1 MTTGALLE
9 LKDIHKSFGPKKV
22 LQGVNLDVAPGKSLV
37 VLGGSGSGKSVMLK
51 NALGLMTPDA
61 GQILF
66 DGDDVTHDQGKTRE
80 AMRARI
86 GMLFQSAALFDSLT
100 VWENIAFRLLNS
112 DGMKRK
118 DAKERA
124 IETLKQVRLGSDV
137 ADLTPAEISG
147 GMQKR
152 VGLARAIVSKP
163 ELIFFD
169 EPTTGLD
176 PITADAINDLIVEQ
190 TKALGAAAISIT
202 HDMASARKI
211 ADEIAM
217 LFEGQIIWRGPASQ
231 IDESGNAHVDQ
242 FVHGRADGP
251 IQPALW
257 RSLPRSAR
265 GQSHPRLHWLDVHF
279 QAMCRAHRPAYR
291 SAYRA
296 SDPPNRENMIRKSRR
311 RH

>member
-1 MTTGALLE
+1 MSTGALLE
-9 LKDIHKSFGPKKV
+9 LKDVHKSFGPKQV
-22 LQGVNLDVAPGKSLV
+22 LKGVNLDVAPGKSLV

-51 NALGLMTPDA
+51 NALGLMPPNK

-66 DGDDVTHDQGKTRE
+66 GGEDVTHDQGKTRE

-100 VWENIAFRLLNS
+100 VWENIAFRLLNA

-118 DAKERA
+118 EAKERA

-163 ELIFFD
+163 DLIFFD

-176 PITADAINDLIVEQ
+176 PITADAINNLIVEQ
-190 TKALGAAAISIT
+190 TKALGAAAVSIT

-217 LFEGQIIWRGPASQ
+217 LFEGVIIWRGPASE
-231 IDESGNAHVDQ
+231 IDSSGNAHVDQ

-251 IQPALW
+251 IQPAL
-257 RSLPRSAR
+257 
-265 GQSHPRLHWLDVHF
+265 
-279 QAMCRAHRPAYR
+279 
-291 SAYRA
+291 
-296 SDPPNRENMIRKSRR
+296 
-311 RH
+311 

>member
-1 MTTGALLE
+1 MSTTSLLE
-9 LKDIHKSFGPKKV
+9 LKDVHKSFGPKQV
-22 LQGVNLDVAPGKSLV
+22 LKGVNIDVSPGKSLV

-51 NALGLMTPDA
+51 NALGLMTPDQ

-66 DGDDVTHDQGKTRE
+66 DGVDVTHDQGKTRE

-100 VWENIAFRLLNS
+100 VWENIAFRLLNA
-112 DGMKRK
+112 DGMRRK
-118 DAKERA
+118 EAKERA

-137 ADLTPAEISG
+137 ADLRPAEISG

-217 LFEGQIIWRGPASQ
+217 LFEGKIIWRGPASQ
-231 IDESGNAHVDQ
+231 IDSSGNEYVDQ

-251 IQPALW
+251 IQPAL
-257 RSLPRSAR
+257 
-265 GQSHPRLHWLDVHF
+265 
-279 QAMCRAHRPAYR
+279 
-291 SAYRA
+291 
-296 SDPPNRENMIRKSRR
+296 
-311 RH
+311 

>member
-1 MTTGALLE
+1 MTTSALLE
-9 LKDIHKSFGPKKV
+9 LKDIHKSFGPKQV
-22 LQGVNLDVAPGKSLV
+22 LKGVNLDVAPGKSLV

-51 NALGLMTPDA
+51 NALGLMTPDK

-100 VWENIAFRLLNS
+100 VWENIAFRLLNA

-118 DAKERA
+118 EAKERA

-152 VGLARAIVSKP
+152 VGLARAIVSEP

-217 LFEGQIIWRGPASQ
+217 LFEGQIIWRGPAAL
-231 IDESGNAHVDQ
+231 IDHSGNAHVDQ

-251 IQPALW
+251 IQPAL
-257 RSLPRSAR
+257 
-265 GQSHPRLHWLDVHF
+265 
-279 QAMCRAHRPAYR
+279 
-291 SAYRA
+291 
-296 SDPPNRENMIRKSRR
+296 
-311 RH
+311 

>member
-1 MTTGALLE
+1 MTDGPLLE
-9 LKDIHKSFGPKKV
+9 LKDVHKSFGPKQV
-22 LQGVNLDVAPGKSLV
+22 LKGVNIDVSPGKSLV

-51 NALGLMTPDA
+51 NALGLMTPNA
-61 GQILF
+61 GQIIF
-66 DGDDVTHDQGKTRE
+66 DGEDVTHDQGKTRE

-100 VWENIAFRLLNS
+100 VWENIAFRLLNA

-163 ELIFFD
+163 DLIFFD

-190 TKALGAAAISIT
+190 TKALGAAAVSIT

-217 LFEGQIIWRGPASQ
+217 LFEGKIIWRGPASM
-231 IDESGNAHVDQ
+231 IDESGNDHVDQ

-251 IQPALW
+251 IQPAL
-257 RSLPRSAR
+257 
-265 GQSHPRLHWLDVHF
+265 
-279 QAMCRAHRPAYR
+279 
-291 SAYRA
+291 
-296 SDPPNRENMIRKSRR
+296 
-311 RH
+311 

>member
-9 LKDIHKSFGPKKV
+9 LKDVHKSFGPKQV
-22 LQGVNLDVAPGKSLV
+22 LKGVDIDVAPGKSLV

-66 DGDDVTHDQGKTRE
+66 DGTDVTHDQGKTRE

-112 DGMKRK
+112 DGMKRR

-217 LFEGQIIWRGPASQ
+217 LFEGKIIWRGPASE
-231 IDESGNAHVDQ
+231 IDNSGNAHIDQ

-251 IQPALW
+251 IQPAL
-257 RSLPRSAR
+257 
-265 GQSHPRLHWLDVHF
+265 
-279 QAMCRAHRPAYR
+279 
-291 SAYRA
+291 
-296 SDPPNRENMIRKSRR
+296 
-311 RH
+311 

>member
-1 MTTGALLE
+1 MTDGPLLE
-9 LKDIHKSFGPKKV
+9 LKDVHKSFGPKQV
-22 LQGVNLDVAPGKSLV
+22 LTGVNIDVSPGKSLV

-61 GQILF
+61 GQIIF
-66 DGDDVTHDQGKTRE
+66 DGEDVTHDQGKTRE

-100 VWENIAFRLLNS
+100 VWENIAFRLLNA

-124 IETLKQVRLGSDV
+124 VETLKQVRLGSAV

-163 ELIFFD
+163 DLIFFD

-190 TKALGAAAISIT
+190 TTALGAAAVSIT

-217 LFEGQIIWRGPASQ
+217 LFEGKIIWRGPASQ

-251 IQPALW
+251 IQPAL
-257 RSLPRSAR
+257 
-265 GQSHPRLHWLDVHF
+265 
-279 QAMCRAHRPAYR
+279 
-291 SAYRA
+291 
-296 SDPPNRENMIRKSRR
+296 
-311 RH
+311 

>member
-1 MTTGALLE
+1 MSTQPLLA
-9 LKDIHKSFGPKKV
+9 LKDIHKAFGPKQV
-22 LQGVNLDVAPGKSLV
+22 LTGVDIDVEPGKSLV

-51 NALGLMTPDA
+51 NALGLMTPDK
-61 GQILF
+61 GQIIF
-66 DGDDVTHDQGKTRE
+66 DGDDVTRDQGKTRD

-100 VWENIAFRLLNS
+100 VWENIAFRLLNA

-118 DAKERA
+118 EAKERA

-176 PITADAINDLIVEQ
+176 PIMAGVINELIREIVTEMGATAM
-190 TKALGAAAISIT
+190 TIT
-202 HDMASARKI
+202 HDMSSVRAI
-211 ADEIAM
+211 ADNIAM
-217 LFEGQIIWRGPASQ
+217 LHDGVIQWTGPVA
-231 IDESGNAHVDQ
+231 DMDTAGDPYLDQ
-242 FVHGRADGP
+242 FIHGRAEGP
-251 IQPALW
+251 IEAV
-257 RSLPRSAR
+257 R
-265 GQSHPRLHWLDVHF
+265 
-279 QAMCRAHRPAYR
+279 
-291 SAYRA
+291 
-296 SDPPNRENMIRKSRR
+296 
-311 RH
+311 